1 MTTPEQL
8 SPRARLVMGLVF
20 VLAGLPIMAVATGL
34 ITPKP
39 GSMHAPPW
47 VVFLAGSSFSLA
59 GIMILMPDTMSKL
72 RGFVG
77 VVFMTAFASI
87 FVWIAFGPGER
98 RFSGG
103 FSIGPLFTSSPS
115 GEMEGRIA
123 FGIAAVLLSAFALWG
138 TYAWLRSLSVRG
150 SDDADHPS

>member
-1 MTTPEQL
+1 MTTREQL
-8 SPRARLVMGLVF
+8 SPRGRLVMGLVF
-20 VLAGLPIMAVATGL
+20 VLAGLPIMALATGL
-34 ITPKP
+34 IAPRP

-47 VVFLAGSSFSLA
+47 VVFLAGFSFSLA
-59 GIMILMPDTMSKL
+59 GLLILLPETMGKF
-72 RGFVG
+72 RGFLG
-77 VVFMTAFASI
+77 AVFMIGFASI

-115 GEMEGRIA
+115 SEMEGRIA

-138 TYAWLRSLSVRG
+138 TYAWLRSLFRRG
-150 SDDADHPS
+150 PDDANHPS

>member
-1 MTTPEQL
+1 MKTTTEL

-39 GSMHAPPW
+39 GSMHAPSW

-59 GIMILMPDTMSKL
+59 GIMILMPDTSAKL

-77 VVFMTAFASI
+77 AVFMTAFASI

-103 FSIGPLFTSSPS
+103 FSIGPLFSSS
-115 GEMEGRIA
+115 SSSEMEGRIA

-138 TYAWLRSLSVRG
+138 TYAWLRSLFRHG
-150 SDDADHPS
+150 SDNADRTR

>member
-1 MTTPEQL
+1 MTTSEQL

-59 GIMILMPDTMSKL
+59 GVMILMPESMSKL
-72 RGFVG
+72 RGFLG
-77 VVFMTAFASI
+77 AVFMIGFASI

-98 RFSGG
+98 HFSGG
-103 FSIGPLFTSSPS
+103 FSIGPLFSSSPS
-115 GEMEGRIA
+115 SEMGGRIA

-138 TYAWLRSLSVRG
+138 TYAWLRSLFRHG
-150 SDDADHPS
+150 SDDADRTR

>member
-1 MTTPEQL
+1 MATPEQL
-8 SPRARLVMGLVF
+8 SPRGRLAMGLVF
-20 VLAGLPIMAVATGL
+20 VLVGLPIMALATGL

-59 GIMILMPDTMSKL
+59 GVMILLPDTMSRL

-77 VVFMTAFASI
+77 AVFMTAFASI

-103 FSIGPLFTSSPS
+103 FSVGPLFASSPGS
-115 GEMEGRIA
+115 ELEGRIA

-138 TYAWLRSLSVRG
+138 TYAWLRSLFRRG
-150 SDDADHPS
+150 PDDADQPS